1 MNSNINFIEE
11 NKTRARIKVIGVG
24 GGGGNAVNAMAA
36 GSLDGALSMYAVNTD
51 AQALDNIREGC
62 ERIQIGHKVAGGL
75 GVGAD
80 YARAEE
86 AARQDIDRIDEIIDG
101 ADMVFIA
108 AGMGGGTGTGASHV
122 IASRCQDRGILTV
135 AVVTKPF
142 SWENRG
148 KNAEVGIDNLS
159 RYADSIIIVPND
171 RVAEVYGDEINLRQ
185 MFVHS
190 DTILSN
196 AVSGICDIIYTP
208 GHINVDFAD
217 VKAVMSETGQ
227 AMMGTAAEKGVDRA
241 NRAAHAVI
249 ECPLLEGI
257 ELANAR
263 GLLVNITA
271 DQDNF
276 SMKEVTE
283 MMEIIRGT
291 SASGAQVFFGV
302 CDNKE
307 LGDEIRITLVAT
319 GLRSSGRP
327 SIISSGGG
335 KGANGS
341 GRSGAS
347 AGYSRKAHAA
357 APSIVST
364 NREGGAISQGSL
376 LNGGRDEETPA
387 MLRRQH
393 S

>member
-24 GGGGNAVNAMAA
+24 GGGGNAVNAMVDAN
-36 GSLDGALSMYAVNTD
+36 LDGAVSMYAVNTD
-51 AQALDNIREGC
+51 AQALDNIRDGC

-142 SWENRG
+142 GWENRG
-148 KNAEVGIDNLS
+148 KNAEVGIENLS

-171 RVAEVYGDEINLRQ
+171 RVAEVYGDEINLKQ

-196 AVSGICDIIYTP
+196 AVSGICEIIYTP

-227 AMMGTAAEKGVDRA
+227 AMMGTATEKGVDRA
-241 NRAAHAVI
+241 VRAANAVI

-257 ELANAR
+257 ELSNAR
-263 GLLVNITA
+263 GLLVNITT
-271 DQDNF
+271 DQDKF
-276 SMKEVTE
+276 SMKELTE
-283 MMEIIRGT
+283 IMDIIRGT
-291 SASGAQVFFGV
+291 SATSAQVFFGA
-302 CDNKE
+302 CENKE

-319 GLRSSGRP
+319 GLRSSRAAIVSNGKQRP
-327 SIISSGGG
+327 GGG
-335 KGANGS
+335 GGV
-341 GRSGAS
+341 
-347 AGYSRKAHAA
+347 SRQAHAA
-357 APSIVST
+357 GPSIVST
-364 NREGGAISQGSL
+364 NREGGDISQGSL
-376 LNGGRDEETPA
+376 LNGSRDDETPA